1 MQNGLKNYFLKCD
14 ELPIYNWQ
22 KALEGDLTYLRKSDE
37 GSEENDALAWVDFL
51 TDYYEV
57 VGLSDHQERLLDL
70 QERYVLALLDYVE
83 APDEQKAFLSNE
95 LNWSKDAL
103 DKFTN
108 DRKQNDGVKS
118 SILESV
124 VKLENL
130 FKRPIDE
137 YKTTVLKFHLMCK
150 EADKMV
156 R

>member
-22 KALEGDLTYLRKSDE
+22 KALDGDLTYLRKSDE
-37 GSEENDALAWVDFL
+37 GIEENDALAWWEFL
-51 TDYYEV
+51 TDYYDV
-57 VGLSDHQERLLDL
+57 IGLSDQQKTLKELK
-70 QERYVLALLDYVE
+70 ESYTMALLELVE
-83 APDEQKAFLSNE
+83 APDEKKSFLSNE
-95 LNWSKDAL
+95 VSWAWDAL
-103 DKFTN
+103 DTFTQNRERN
-108 DRKQNDGVKS
+108 DEVKS

>member
-1 MQNGLKNYFLKCD
+1 MQNGLKNYFTRCD
-14 ELPIYNWQ
+14 ELPVYNWQ
-22 KALEGDLTYLRKSDE
+22 KALDGDLTYLRKSDE

-57 VGLSDHQERLLDL
+57 VGLSDQQERLLDL

-108 DRKQNDGVKS
+108 DRK
-118 SILESV
+118 
-124 VKLENL
+124 
-130 FKRPIDE
+130 
-137 YKTTVLKFHLMCK
+137 
-150 EADKMV
+150 
-156 R
+156 